1 LRASDGKLWI
11 GTFNGGLYCI
21 EGTAIRSF
29 KAGDGSKLLSD
40 KIWALQE
47 DRKGNIWIG
56 FLDAGIQCLN
66 PSDHSFQTID
76 LEKAGLND
84 NHIVFYKLF
93 LEYCSMI
100 FPYLFYYFNDLK
112 VKEEDKKVKK
122 VKNIFITQTEKICN
136 DFKICLER
144 VI

>member
-1 LRASDGKLWI
+1 M
-11 GTFNGGLYCI
+11 GGLYCI

-76 LEKAGLND
+76 LEKAGLM
-84 NHIVFYKLF
+84 IIILF
-93 LEYCSMI
+93 PCALPMKTI
-100 FPYLFYYFNDLK
+100 W
-112 VKEEDKKVKK
+112 
-122 VKNIFITQTEKICN
+122 
-136 DFKICLER
+136 
-144 VI
+144 